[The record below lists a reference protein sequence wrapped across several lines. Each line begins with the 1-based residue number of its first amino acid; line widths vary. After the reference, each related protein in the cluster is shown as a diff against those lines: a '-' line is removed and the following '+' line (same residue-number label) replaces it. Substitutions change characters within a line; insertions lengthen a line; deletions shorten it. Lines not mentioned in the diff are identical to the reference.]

1 MQISLCSVVM
11 IKHLLSQLVRNACV
25 ACLHF
30 ASDRC
35 FHRTGLC
42 TLRMFASAKESG
54 WRQRGGLA
62 YNKRGRG
69 LACNKQ
75 APPFRLLRN
84 ANVCFTQF
92 TDKWCCSASILI
104 LIFSNIILKYSN
116 MSISCV
122 IKIICIILWNMS
134 PYFCNYESVQWGT
147 LVTCR
152 RISRNGISEMQI
164 VQMCR

>member
-1 MQISLCSVVM
+1 MQISLCFVDI
-11 IKHLLSQLVRNACV
+11 IKHVLFQIVRNACRSLLVCLLPKIV
-25 ACLHF
+25 A
-30 ASDRC
+30 S
-35 FHRTGLC
+35 TGLC

-92 TDKWCCSASILI
+92 THKWCCSASILI
-104 LIFSNIILKYSN
+104 LICSNIILIYSN

-122 IKIICIILWNMS
+122 IKIICIILWIMS
-134 PYFCNYESVQWGT
+134 SYFCNYESVQWGT

-152 RISRNGISEMQI
+152 RISRNGISDMQI
-164 VQMCR
+164 VYCR